1 MLGVRQHVHLGRRVP
16 LRQRQYAGRGNH
28 GVALAV
34 VRSSLWASITHAD
47 REQMYHDTAPTP
59 LGRIGEVED
68 NAQAYLFY
76 LTQPFATGSILT
88 LDGGTVLA

>member
-1 MLGVRQHVHLGRRVP
+1 VGIDHPRGPRADVP
-16 LRQRQYAGRGNH
+16 RHRAH
-28 GVALAV
+28 
-34 VRSSLWASITHAD
+34 
-47 REQMYHDTAPTP
+47 P